1 MHETPKSLLGYPQPK
16 PVKNIVTGEIYPTLT
31 AASKA
36 LGISVNHIKRKIRE
50 GDKLCWN

>member
-1 MHETPKSLLGYPQPK
+1 MKPNLMGDPEPK
-16 PVKNIVTGEIYPTLT
+16 PVKNIVTGEIYLTLT

-50 GDKLCWN
+50 GDKLCWS